1 MQLMF
6 GLLLVSLSAAASA
19 PVDVRL
25 HFFEALAPRDTTSS
39 QRFQKEYDE
48 AIRTATSLV
57 SQRLLSCGYRLQ
69 EQTNFYNATDGLEAF
84 ERAKASAE
92 QGAWMFVGPRRSNHF
107 VLLTKGAPNVPSIST
122 MASSQEVSDLGRRH
136 LSMAPFND
144 DMASVAAKE
153 ARREAGLK
161 EKVTYVSIVSEDCI
175 ACVDFAQHFDTAAK
189 RLRFVKQHEF
199 KVNGDAP
206 DLTQIVATTAHLK
219 PTFVLLPN
227 YSKVTAQAI
236 AAIHKALPKAFY
248 VGGDGWGDASFGFL
262 QNAKDLDSAYGFSVR
277 GFPSPEVALRDFPL
291 GRTLLASKDETL
303 KRPGSAS
310 TLAITKIIESTA
322 NLLCQYK
329 PKTKDQFS
337 AVFEKHGRGLFR
349 SPWGVSVYNLKS
361 GNISY
366 GRTERGTLK

>member
-1 MQLMF
+1 MQLVF
-6 GLLLVSLSAAASA
+6 GLLLVSLSAAAST
-19 PVDVRL
+19 PVDVKL

-48 AIRTATSLV
+48 AIRTATALV
-57 SQRLLSCGYRLQ
+57 SQKLLGCGYRLQ

-107 VLLTKGAPNVPSIST
+107 VLLTKGAPTVPSIST

-144 DMASVAAKE
+144 AMASVAAKE
-153 ARREAGLK
+153 ARREAGK
-161 EKVTYVSIVSEDCI
+161 QGKVSYVSIVSEDCI

-189 RLRFVKQHEF
+189 RLRLVKHQEF
-199 KVNGDAP
+199 KVNGDSP
-206 DLTQIVATTAHLK
+206 DLAQIVATTAHLK

-291 GRTLLASKDETL
+291 GRTLLASKDENL

-310 TLAITKIIESTA
+310 TLALTKIIESTA

-329 PKTKDQFS
+329 PNSKDHFS
-337 AVFEKHGRGLFR
+337 ALFEKHGRSFFR
-349 SPWGVSVYNLKS
+349 SPWGVSVYGLKS

-366 GRTERGTLK
+366 ARTERGAAK